1 MGDSLFEA
9 VATINDGWR
18 GFMALAGG
26 LQCAKAFH
34 GFVNSCEV
42 GFDSSKIKLSI
53 LAFVDN
59 QDLYRMD
66 SILSNYLHPMSCC
79 TRAWCS

>member
-18 GFMALAGG
+18 GFMALAGN

-34 GFVNSCEV
+34 GFVSSSEV
-42 GFDSSKIKLSI
+42 GSDSSKINLSI
-53 LAFVDN
+53 LAVVDN
-59 QDLYRMD
+59 QDLFRMD
-66 SILSNYLHPMSCC
+66 
-79 TRAWCS
+79 

>member
-1 MGDSLFEA
+1 MGDSLFEV

-34 GFVNSCEV
+34 GFVSSCEE
-42 GFDSSKIKLSI
+42 DQ
-53 LAFVDN
+53 FVD
-59 QDLYRMD
+59 LG
-66 SILSNYLHPMSCC
+66 IC
-79 TRAWCS
+79 